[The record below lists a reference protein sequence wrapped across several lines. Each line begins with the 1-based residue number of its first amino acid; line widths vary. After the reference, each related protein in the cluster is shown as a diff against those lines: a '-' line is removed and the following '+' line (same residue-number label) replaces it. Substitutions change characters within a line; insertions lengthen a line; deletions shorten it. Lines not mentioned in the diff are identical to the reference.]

1 MRDFIFII
9 GPSGI
14 GKTTLAKKLFE
25 HYKSTYI
32 EQNMVPEF
40 ISKDGGEEVRGEL
53 EEKTCWLNTVAMLK
67 CFNELGYKNVLGL
80 DFDDLRTRDISEV
93 FKGYDFI
100 TIKLISTNLK
110 QIQEQMKY
118 REEGG
123 LIDYELQ
130 QKMNQKNLNRSPLIN
145 EFTIDV
151 SGKDAEQV
159 FQEAIEIVENAKNFL
174 EYEYVKPPK
183 ELFYSWIFSNGLR

>member
-80 DFDDLRTRDISEV
+80 DFDDLRTRDIPEV

>member
-159 FQEAIEIVENAKNFL
+159 FQEAIEIVESAKNFL